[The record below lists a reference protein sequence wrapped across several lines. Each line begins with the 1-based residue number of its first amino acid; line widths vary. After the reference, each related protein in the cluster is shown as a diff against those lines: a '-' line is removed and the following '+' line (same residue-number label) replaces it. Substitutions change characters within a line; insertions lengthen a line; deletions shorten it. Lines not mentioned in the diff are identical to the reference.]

1 MNEPI
6 TPSSRGRYTTSD
18 YATNNLNVYI
28 KTHIRDKDNKLQEVK
43 IPQYYNQ
50 YLYFRVVDIYNNTSY
65 YSTGNQYKNND
76 ILGQYGSND
85 YYFTINELGAI
96 LYPYPLNK
104 EDFTINNSGQLYK
117 LIKPKES
124 ITLPLI
130 FEYNLGENDNKID
143 KISKTISFD
152 VRTSLY
158 NDPTNYK
165 VAIKANYEDQLEE
178 KILRA
183 TSQMYNKYSAVVID
197 K

>member
-1 MNEPI
+1 
-6 TPSSRGRYTTSD
+6 
-18 YATNNLNVYI
+18 
-28 KTHIRDKDNKLQEVK
+28 
-43 IPQYYNQ
+43 
-50 YLYFRVVDIYNNTSY
+50 
-65 YSTGNQYKNND
+65 
-76 ILGQYGSND
+76 
-85 YYFTINELGAI
+85 
-96 LYPYPLNK
+96 LNK
-104 EDFTINNSGQLYK
+104 EDLTINNSGQLYK

-130 FEYNLGENDNKID
+130 FEYYLGEDSKD

-183 TSQMYNKYSAVVID
+183 TSQIYNKYSAVVID